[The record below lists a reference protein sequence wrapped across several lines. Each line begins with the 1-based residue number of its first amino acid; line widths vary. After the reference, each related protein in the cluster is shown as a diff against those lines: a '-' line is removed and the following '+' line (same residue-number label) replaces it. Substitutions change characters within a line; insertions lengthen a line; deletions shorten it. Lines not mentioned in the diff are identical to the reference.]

1 MIKGDI
7 MNKNEIQ
14 TLALKLAQIVAFLTG
29 VLLTTYNLFSFKIA
43 KNGYYFND
51 DNQTWLAIGV
61 SLLALAYIIKSWNKI

>member
-1 MIKGDI
+1 

-14 TLALKLAQIVAFLTG
+14 TLALKITQIIAFLAG

-51 DNQTWLAIGV
+51 DNQTWLAVGV
-61 SLLALAYIIKSWNKI
+61 SLLALAYVIKNWNKI

>member
-1 MIKGDI
+1 MKGDI

-14 TLALKLAQIVAFLTG
+14 TLALKLVQIIAFLTG

-61 SLLALAYIIKSWNKI
+61 SSLALAYVIKNWNKI

>member
-1 MIKGDI
+1 

-14 TLALKLAQIVAFLTG
+14 TLVLKLVQIIAFLTG

-61 SLLALAYIIKSWNKI
+61 GSLALAYVIKNWNKI